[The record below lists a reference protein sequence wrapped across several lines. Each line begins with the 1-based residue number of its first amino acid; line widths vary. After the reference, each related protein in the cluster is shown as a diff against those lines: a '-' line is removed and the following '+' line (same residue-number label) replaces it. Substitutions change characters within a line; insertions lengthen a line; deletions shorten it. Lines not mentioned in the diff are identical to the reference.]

1 VRRSAGTLLLIFA
14 LAHLAL
20 LPRTLEDLDSINF
33 ALGVQQFDV
42 ARHQPHPPGY
52 PVFIGLAKA
61 STAAMRLLH
70 IDAAAPR
77 GLAFWSAIC
86 GAAAIPALLVFF
98 GALERRLSVSWWAAV
113 VTACSPL
120 FWSTALRPL
129 SDMTG
134 FAFAIGAQAL
144 MVRALLRRRDD
155 PPGLSPDTS
164 IIVAA
169 FVAGFAIGV
178 RSQTAALTVP
188 LLALT
193 LLQPPRAGVR
203 AGLSAAF
210 AVAMGIAAWAIPL
223 VIASGGPTEYLH
235 ALGAQAGEDFA
246 GVVMLWTHPTPR
258 VAVSAL
264 LNTFVWPWNW
274 RVGILVCVL
283 AAIGIVRI
291 ALRSRRALIVLVV
304 AFAPYAAFHLLFHE
318 TETIRYALPLVPL
331 MAYAAVAALEGP
343 WRMLPMGAGALAA
356 VSLVIALP
364 ASAMYA
370 REGAPVFRAF
380 DDMATTAH
388 IGERV
393 DTIAIHA
400 SARRAAEWA
409 APILPGR
416 VAKAPHGREW
426 LTLVALWK
434 AQPSARVWFAADP
447 KRTDLAMFDPRAR
460 DLARSYRWGFVE
472 PPIVGGARPDN
483 IDWYR
488 MQPPGWMLDRGW
500 SITAEVGGITARDGL
515 GPHVAPSVAWVRTRT
530 VDAALV
536 IGGRNLG
543 SASDAPITLKI
554 SAAGKSLASW
564 PLAPGFFFHQTTIAS
579 GILDEPSAFV
589 PLAVT
594 AESRAHVPVSL
605 EQFDLQ
611 GPGVPMFGYGEGWY
625 EPEYNLSFGRPWR
638 WTSERSVLWV
648 RPIGRPV
655 VVRIRGESPLRYFD
669 SAPHVRLSVAGREIA
684 AFDPSAD
691 FDQTITVPDDA
702 LTQAQGQIVLES
714 SRFFVPGR
722 NGGGDQRHLALRIYA
737 VSVE

>member
-1 VRRSAGTLLLIFA
+1 
-14 LAHLAL
+14 
-20 LPRTLEDLDSINF
+20 
-33 ALGVQQFDV
+33 
-42 ARHQPHPPGY
+42 
-52 PVFIGLAKA
+52 
-61 STAAMRLLH
+61 
-70 IDAAAPR
+70 
-77 GLAFWSAIC
+77 
-86 GAAAIPALLVFF
+86 
-98 GALERRLSVSWWAAV
+98 
-113 VTACSPL
+113 
-120 FWSTALRPL
+120 
-129 SDMTG
+129 
-134 FAFAIGAQAL
+134 
-144 MVRALLRRRDD
+144 
-155 PPGLSPDTS
+155 
-164 IIVAA
+164 
-169 FVAGFAIGV
+169 
-178 RSQTAALTVP
+178 
-188 LLALT
+188 
-193 LLQPPRAGVR
+193 
-203 AGLSAAF
+203 
-210 AVAMGIAAWAIPL
+210 
-223 VIASGGPTEYLH
+223 
-235 ALGAQAGEDFA
+235 
-246 GVVMLWTHPTPR
+246 
-258 VAVSAL
+258 
-264 LNTFVWPWNW
+264 
-274 RVGILVCVL
+274 
-283 AAIGIVRI
+283 
-291 ALRSRRALIVLVV
+291 
-304 AFAPYAAFHLLFHE
+304 
-318 TETIRYALPLVPL
+318 
-331 MAYAAVAALEGP
+331 
-343 WRMLPMGAGALAA
+343 
-356 VSLVIALP
+356 
-364 ASAMYA
+364 
-370 REGAPVFRAF
+370 
-380 DDMATTAH
+380 
-388 IGERV
+388 
-393 DTIAIHA
+393 
-400 SARRAAEWA
+400 
-409 APILPGR
+409 
-416 VAKAPHGREW
+416 
-426 LTLVALWK
+426 
-434 AQPSARVWFAADP
+434 
-447 KRTDLAMFDPRAR
+447 MFDPRAR

-500 SITAEVGGITARDGL
+500 SITAEVGGITAPDGL

-611 GPGVPMFGYGEGWY
+611 GPGVAMFGYGEGWY

>member
-1 VRRSAGTLLLIFA
+1 MRRSAGTLLLIFA

-86 GAAAIPALLVFF
+86 GAASIPALLVFF
-98 GALERRLSVSWWAAV
+98 GALERRLALSWWAAV

-144 MVRALLRRRDD
+144 MVRALLRHRDD

-169 FVAGFAIGV
+169 FLAGFAIGV
-178 RSQTAALTVP
+178 RSQTAVLTLP

-193 LLQPPRAGVR
+193 LLRPPRAGVR
-203 AGLSAAF
+203 ARLSAF
-210 AVAMGIAAWAIPL
+210 AVAMGIGAWAIPL

-246 GVVMLWTHPTPR
+246 GVVMLWTHPTLR

-274 RVGILVCVL
+274 WVGIFVCVL

-291 ALRSRRALIVLVV
+291 ARRSRRALIVLVV
-304 AFAPYAAFHLLFHE
+304 AFVPYAAFHLLFHE

-343 WRMLPMGAGALAA
+343 WRMLPIGAGALAA
-356 VSLVIALP
+356 VSLVVALP

-400 SARRAAEWA
+400 NARRAAEWVA
-409 APILPGR
+409 TILPGR

-447 KRTDLAMFDPRAR
+447 KRTDLALFDPRAR

-472 PPIVGGARPDN
+472 PPFVGGARPDN

-500 SITAEVGGITARDGL
+500 SVTAEVGGITARDGL
-515 GPHVAPSVAWVRTRT
+515 GPHVAPSVAWVRART

-536 IGGRNLG
+536 VGGRNLG
-543 SASDAPITLKI
+543 STSDAPVTLKI
-554 SAAGKSLASW
+554 SAAGKSVASW
-564 PLAPGFFFHQTTIAS
+564 PLAPGFFLHQTSIPS
-579 GILDEPSAFV
+579 GMLDEPSAFV

-669 SAPHVRLSVAGREIA
+669 SAPHVRVSVAGREIA
-684 AFDPSAD
+684 AFEPSSD
-691 FDQTITVPDDA
+691 FAETITVPDDA
-702 LTQAQGQIVLES
+702 LTQAQGQVLLES

-722 NGGGDQRHLALRIYA
+722 NGGGDQRHLALRIYV

>member
-1 VRRSAGTLLLIFA
+1 M
-14 LAHLAL
+14 
-20 LPRTLEDLDSINF
+20 
-33 ALGVQQFDV
+33 QQFDV

-70 IDAAAPR
+70 VDAAAPR
-77 GLAFWSAIC
+77 GLAFWSAIS
-86 GAAAIPALLVFF
+86 GAASIPALLVFF
-98 GALERRLSVSWWAAV
+98 GALERRVSLAWWAAV

-144 MVRALLRRRDD
+144 IVRVLLRHRGD
-155 PPGLSPDTS
+155 PPGVSPETS
-164 IIVAA
+164 MIVAA
-169 FVAGFAIGV
+169 FLAGFAIGV
-178 RSQTAALTVP
+178 RSQTAVLTLP
-188 LLALT
+188 LLALV
-193 LLQPPRAGVR
+193 LLWPPRPGVR
-203 AGLSAAF
+203 ASLSAAI
-210 AVAMGIAAWAIPL
+210 AVVMGIIAWAIPL
-223 VIASGGPTEYLH
+223 IIASGGPTQYVQ
-235 ALGAQAGEDFA
+235 ALGAQAGEDFS
-246 GVVMLWTHPTPR
+246 GVVMLWTHRTPR
-258 VAVSAL
+258 VALSAM
-264 LNTFVWPWNW
+264 LNTFVWPWSW
-274 RVGILVCVL
+274 WIGILVCLL

-291 ALRSRRALIVLVV
+291 ALRSRRALVVLVV
-304 AFAPYAAFHLLFHE
+304 AFAPYAAFHLLFQE
-318 TETIRYALPLVPL
+318 TETVRYALPVVPL

-343 WRMLPMGAGALAA
+343 ARMLPIGAGALAA
-356 VSLVIALP
+356 ASLIVALP
-364 ASAMYA
+364 ASTMYA

-380 DDMATTAH
+380 DDMAATAH
-388 IGERV
+388 VGERV
-393 DTIAIHA
+393 DTIGIHA
-400 SARRAAEWA
+400 SARRAAEWS

-447 KRTDLAMFDPRAR
+447 KRTDLALFDPRAR

-500 SITAEVGGITARDGL
+500 SVTAEVGGITARDGL
-515 GPHVAPSVAWVRTRT
+515 GPHVAPAVAWVRART
-530 VDAALV
+530 VDAALL

-543 SASDAPITLKI
+543 SVSEGTVTLKI
-554 SAAGKSLASW
+554 SAAGKSVASW
-564 PLAPGFFFHQTTIAS
+564 PLAPGFFFHQTTIPS
-579 GILDEPSAFV
+579 GTLDEPSAFL

-594 AESRAHVPVSL
+594 ADSPTHVPVSL

-611 GPGVPMFGYGEGWY
+611 GPGVPMLGYGEGWY
-625 EPEYNLSFGRPWR
+625 EPEYNASFGRPWR

-648 RPIGRPV
+648 RPVGRPV

-669 SAPHVRLSVAGREIA
+669 AAPHVRVSIAGREIA

-691 FDQTITVPDDA
+691 FDQAITLPADA
-702 LTQAQGQIVLES
+702 LTQAQGQVVLDS
-714 SRFFVPGR
+714 SRHFVPGR
-722 NGGGDQRHLALRIYA
+722 NGAGDQRHLALRIYG